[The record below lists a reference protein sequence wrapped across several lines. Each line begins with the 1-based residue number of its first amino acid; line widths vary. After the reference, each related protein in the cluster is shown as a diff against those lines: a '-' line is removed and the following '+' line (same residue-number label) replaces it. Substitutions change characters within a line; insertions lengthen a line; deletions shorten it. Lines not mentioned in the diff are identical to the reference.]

1 MPSSEPLTTANDL
14 QAPSDTRALRT
25 ALGAFATGVTIVTT
39 VTADELTGFTA
50 NSFTSVSLEPPI
62 LLVCLAHTAA
72 SYELFCRADTF
83 AVNVLSADQQ
93 DIAMTFA
100 QRGADKFTGVD
111 WHAGSMGA
119 PLIDGSLARFDCA
132 MEDRVTA
139 GDHDILLGRVLGFS
153 RHEGPALLYHGGS
166 FARLG

>member
-1 MPSSEPLTTANDL
+1 MPSSEPLTTPNDL
-14 QAPSDTRALRT
+14 QPPTDQLALRR

-39 VTADELTGFTA
+39 MCDAEPTGFTA

-72 SYELFCRADTF
+72 SYELFRRSDTF

-93 DIAMTFA
+93 DTAMTFA
-100 QRGADKFTGVD
+100 QRGADKFSAVD
-111 WHAGSMGA
+111 WHAGARGA

-139 GDHDILLGRVLGFS
+139 GDHDILLGRVLGFAC
-153 RHEGPALLYHGGS
+153 RPGPALLYHGGS
-166 FARLG
+166 FSRLG